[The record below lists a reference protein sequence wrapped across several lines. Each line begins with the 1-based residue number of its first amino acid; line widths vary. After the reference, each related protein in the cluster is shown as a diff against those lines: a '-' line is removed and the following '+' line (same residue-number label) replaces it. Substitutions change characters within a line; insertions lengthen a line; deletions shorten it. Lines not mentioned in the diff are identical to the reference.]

1 MIKVFI
7 ICIGL
12 FLMLG
17 ISFLPV
23 TKTIKSDWKENLE
36 DIIREGM
43 TAIALNIFIATLLI
57 LIRIGFN

>member
-1 MIKVFI
+1 
-7 ICIGL
+7 
-12 FLMLG
+12 MLG